1 MGGREWYIDLVFGV
15 RYTVK
20 LLDWKPFAR
29 HPPNRVSLMCIDA
42 HLAERS
48 SRVLEEEQERTR
60 REAGI
65 DAKFKYFYNFP
76 RFSFF
81 PLSFFKYVDDCV
93 TGRGSLTFKITH
105 RRSAVSHRSKGP
117 AALPSSFYW
126 VPIPF
131 REIWGKKGTRISKME
146 GSCRIDRFSRPEMWR
161 GSLRYISRRRS
172 LYLDNCLFS
181 IGLIYYFDTCN
192 SIVEIL

>member
-131 REIWGKKGTRISKME
+131 REIWGKKGNKNIKNGRLLPNRQVFSSWDVTGIIEIYQPTTISL
-146 GSCRIDRFSRPEMWR
+146 SWQ
-161 GSLRYISRRRS
+161 L
-172 LYLDNCLFS
+172 S
-181 IGLIYYFDTCN
+181 IFHRLN
-192 SIVEIL
+192 ILLWYV